1 MMDGQK
7 VVMYS
12 TRFCPYCMRAKALLE
27 SKGVDFENIPVDSS
41 MEKRREM
48 MARSKRSTVPQ
59 IWVGETHVGGC
70 DELYYL
76 ERNGEL
82 DALLAGGTSA

>member
-1 MMDGQK
+1 MGEK

-12 TRFCPYCMRAKALLE
+12 TRFCPYCMRAKSLLE
-27 SKGVDFENIPVDSS
+27 SKGVDLENISVDRD
-41 MEKRREM
+41 MEKRQEM
-48 MARSKRSTVPQ
+48 MARSKRYTVPQ

-70 DELYYL
+70 DELYHL

-82 DALLAGGTSA
+82 DALLAGGAPA

>member
-1 MMDGQK
+1 MGEK

-12 TRFCPYCMRAKALLE
+12 TRFCPYCMRAKYLLE
-27 SKGVDFENIPVDSS
+27 SKGVDYENIPVDRD

-59 IWVGETHVGGC
+59 IWVGEAHIGGC
-70 DELYYL
+70 DELFHL

-82 DALLAGGTSA
+82 DALLAGETTGE